1 MPITVNLS
9 SQTPESVFIDCRP
22 RSQNGDIVLLLPASN
37 PGPAQTGTIECD
49 ISLAADVRD
58 RTVEFE
64 LSDDSGHLIWTS
76 GPVHLQTIQVDDSGG
91 FAGFGSAAILA
102 AGVLGTIIFV
112 AFFIFMT
119 TMILKRRRELDELEY
134 GVDEEES
141 DTAVIVQSS
150 TTEIQIQSGPVAE
163 PVANVQSYPQ
173 HQTAPPG
180 PMPGAPGPMPTAAP
194 VVQQPVVNTTSAP
207 EPEDFTDAQL
217 IAAGWSQEQ
226 IQELRGTTS
235 IQQSES
241 SDSLP
246 TFNCLVT
253 GQVLTASDAW
263 WQCASCGGFA
273 SSVAISQ
280 YTHCPACNHP
290 I

>member
-1 MPITVNLS
+1 M
-9 SQTPESVFIDCRP
+9 FIDCCP

-58 RTVEFE
+58 RTVE
-64 LSDDSGHLIWTS
+64 LVSDDSGNVIWAS

-102 AGVLGTIIFV
+102 VGVLGAIIFV

-141 DTAVIVQSS
+141 DTAAIVQSS
-150 TTEIQIQSGPVAE
+150 TTEIQIQSTSVAE

-194 VVQQPVVNTTSAP
+194 VVQQPVVNTASAP
-207 EPEDFTDAQL
+207 APEDFTDAQL

-273 SSVAISQ
+273 SSVATSI
-280 YTHCPACNHP
+280 HIALCNHP